1 MSTREAVICEPV
13 RTPIGRYG
21 GMFKSQ
27 TAVDL
32 GVAALTGLL
41 DRTGVPPESVQDVI
55 LGHCYPSSEAP
66 AIGRV
71 VALDAGLP
79 VTVPGMQVDR
89 RCGSGL
95 QAVIQACLQVSAGD
109 NDLVV
114 AGGAESMSNVAAYS
128 TPICA
133 GAVPVA
139 VCGCTTGW
147 PADAAPPVA
156 VTTRCP
162 AGCWKPRK
170 TCDGSTA
177 SRGKSR
183 TNSRWLR
190 TSGRWPRRRM
200 ASWPKKSF
208 RSRVRSRCGE
218 ELIDNS
224 TSTRATDTT
233 VESLSKLKPVL
244 LEHDPEATVTA
255 GNASGQNDAA
265 SMCLVT
271 TPEKAGELGLT
282 PLVRLVSWGV
292 AAVPPDVMG
301 IGPVPATEVALAKA
315 GLQMS
320 DIDLFE
326 LNEAFAAQ
334 ALARSCGSGTLASTI
349 GSGRTCTARVY
360 RWVIR
365 SARPAVGCWPR
376 WPASSIGGTRALREL
391 ETMCIGGGQGLRR
404 GLRTSRACN
413 DPAVGRLSPSSKYP
427 ASSRRRCAA

>member
-41 DRTGVPPESVQDVI
+41 DRTGIPPESVQDVI

-114 AGGAESMSNVAAYS
+114 AGGAESMSNVAFYS
-128 TPICA
+128 TDMRWG
-133 GAVPVA
+133 GARSGVRVH
-139 VCGCTTGW
+139 
-147 PADAAPPVA
+147 
-156 VTTRCP
+156 
-162 AGCWKPRK
+162 
-170 TCDGSTA
+170 DGLARGRSTA
-177 SRGKSR
+177 GGRHYPVPGGMLETAENLRRQYSISRYEQDELAVSSHQRAVAAQKDGILAEEIIPV
-183 TNSRWLR
+183 T
-190 TSGRWPRRRM
+190 
-200 ASWPKKSF
+200 
-208 RSRVRSRCGE
+208 VRSRRGE
-218 ELIDNS
+218 ELID
-224 TSTRATDTT
+224 TDEHPRTDTT

-244 LEHDPEATVTA
+244 LEHDPDATVTA

-292 AAVPPDVMG
+292 AAVAPEVMG

-320 DIDLFE
+320 DIDVIE

-334 ALARSCGSGTLASTI
+334 ALAVMREWHFGASDRERTNVHGSGISLGHPVGATGGRMLATLARELT
-349 GSGRTCTARVY
+349 RRDARY
-360 RWVIR
+360 
-365 SARPAVGCWPR
+365 G
-376 WPASSIGGTRALREL
+376 L
-391 ETMCIGGGQGLRR
+391 ETMCIGGGQGLAAVFERV
-404 GLRTSRACN
+404 GSR
-413 DPAVGRLSPSSKYP
+413 
-427 ASSRRRCAA
+427 